1 MMKSEIKHVKGAS
14 ADPIKICMVQL
25 DTAEQYLGGIYE
37 LACKLQAKSDAP
49 SLSMF
54 RVRFEDLE
62 RMRDQYQDAYLNL
75 KGLPVDETVLQ
86 QADQRYNKFY
96 EIFYS
101 VKVIAEGLVSTNS
114 VADVEPVRST
124 AHFKLPEISLSSFSG
139 VYTDWP
145 NFIGLFDSLIHTNG
159 DLSSVQKMHYL
170 LSVLDKEP
178 LSLVKHLELADGNYE
193 IAYQLLK
200 ERYDN
205 KRLIADTHL
214 ESILAVTLGQQGLT
228 GNLRKLVNTLKENTM
243 ALSVLGFEVKAW
255 SFLLLHIILRKLPFD
270 LRSRF
275 ELGIGGSPNT
285 IPTFQDLLGFLETEL
300 RVLETV
306 GGSGSRGSSNSN
318 NVKTGTSH
326 TTVTLTAV
334 AVSCALCRGNHTI
347 YRCDRFNSL
356 TPVQRRELVA
366 QQGLC
371 CNCLRAHSVSRC
383 TSKCRC
389 LVCGGHHHTKLH
401 LPPSSSSSSCSL
413 ASSSST
419 APKDGR
425 PADSSPGSTVCH
437 GSIQNTMLLGTAMVG
452 VYDHNGHIHQV
463 RALIDSGSQVSVITE
478 ELAQQLRLPRTS
490 SRLLHGL
497 GGKQRSNGSVECR
510 IASPQGASQPALV
523 ATAVVLKHITGDLP
537 SAPFCPSVLE
547 RCKSITL
554 ADDRLSV
561 PGPID
566 FLIGVDLYS
575 RILDGTSYQLGEG
588 LPTAHR
594 SIFGWILMGQA
605 PIDRDKV
612 ALPNKSIQVSVG
624 DPHPQRS
631 RRRPARRRPTQ
642 RMHGQPA
649 PYAAC
654 NCIHA
659 C

>member
-1 MMKSEIKHVKGAS
+1 
-14 ADPIKICMVQL
+14 
-25 DTAEQYLGGIYE
+25 
-37 LACKLQAKSDAP
+37 
-49 SLSMF
+49 
-54 RVRFEDLE
+54 
-62 RMRDQYQDAYLNL
+62 
-75 KGLPVDETVLQ
+75 
-86 QADQRYNKFY
+86 
-96 EIFYS
+96 
-101 VKVIAEGLVSTNS
+101 
-114 VADVEPVRST
+114 
-124 AHFKLPEISLSSFSG
+124 
-139 VYTDWP
+139 
-145 NFIGLFDSLIHTNG
+145 
-159 DLSSVQKMHYL
+159 
-170 LSVLDKEP
+170 
-178 LSLVKHLELADGNYE
+178 
-193 IAYQLLK
+193 
-200 ERYDN
+200 
-205 KRLIADTHL
+205 
-214 ESILAVTLGQQGLT
+214 
-228 GNLRKLVNTLKENTM
+228 
-243 ALSVLGFEVKAW
+243 
-255 SFLLLHIILRKLPFD
+255 
-270 LRSRF
+270 
-275 ELGIGGSPNT
+275 
-285 IPTFQDLLGFLETEL
+285 
-300 RVLETV
+300 
-306 GGSGSRGSSNSN
+306 
-318 NVKTGTSH
+318 
-326 TTVTLTAV
+326 
-334 AVSCALCRGNHTI
+334 
-347 YRCDRFNSL
+347 
-356 TPVQRRELVA
+356 
-366 QQGLC
+366 
-371 CNCLRAHSVSRC
+371 
-383 TSKCRC
+383 
-389 LVCGGHHHTKLH
+389 
-401 LPPSSSSSSCSL
+401 
-413 ASSSST
+413 
-419 APKDGR
+419 
-425 PADSSPGSTVCH
+425 
-437 GSIQNTMLLGTAMVG
+437 MVG

>member
-1 MMKSEIKHVKGAS
+1 MFTKQSRAPERCRRAHSHRASKKKPLPHTPWKLLMNCPLVKKCFETFRSEDVVEWRPLVVVDG
-14 ADPIKICMVQL
+14 V
-25 DTAEQYLGGIYE
+25 TEE
-37 LACKLQAKSDAP
+37 LAPAWGKRRACVA
-49 SLSMF
+49 
-54 RVRFEDLE
+54 
-62 RMRDQYQDAYLNL
+62 
-75 KGLPVDETVLQ
+75 
-86 QADQRYNKFY
+86 
-96 EIFYS
+96 
-101 VKVIAEGLVSTNS
+101 STDH
-114 VADVEPVRST
+114 VCTTR
-124 AHFKLPEISLSSFSG
+124 
-139 VYTDWP
+139 
-145 NFIGLFDSLIHTNG
+145 
-159 DLSSVQKMHYL
+159 
-170 LSVLDKEP
+170 KEP
-178 LSLVKHLELADGNYE
+178 LSLVRHLELADGNYE

-275 ELGIGGSPNT
+275 ELGLGGSPST

-347 YRCDRFNSL
+347 YRCDGFNSL
-356 TPVQRRELVA
+356 TPVQRRELVE

-401 LPPSSSSSSCSL
+401 LPTSSSSSSCL
-413 ASSSST
+413 PSSSA

-437 GSIQNTMLLGTAMVG
+437 GSIHNTMLLGTAMVG

-478 ELAQQLRLPRTS
+478 ELAQRLRLPRTS
-490 SRLLHGL
+490 SRLLYGL

-537 SAPFCPSVLE
+537 SAPLCPSVLE
-547 RCKSITL
+547 RCKSIKL

-588 LPTAHR
+588 LPTAHK

-624 DPHPQRS
+624 GPHPQRS

-642 RMHGQPA
+642 RIHGQPA

>member
-1 MMKSEIKHVKGAS
+1 MRVRIPTMSPSECKYYRLVGAINDGDSFAGQRGLGVSLQQGPVGPLRRALHLHRARRERRGRGARRVCHCEGEACHFSKDPSGRYVVLYTFTARDENDVDVERGEFVTGEGAPCGLVAGDADDDEDRAVVAHEGEACPFSKDPSGRYVVLYTFTARDENDVDVERGEFVTGEGAPCGLVARDDDDDDDRAVVAQSGQCLLLTPEMQLSS
-14 ADPIKICMVQL
+14 ATSTTNPRPLLPPPRFESV
-25 DTAEQYLGGIYE
+25 
-37 LACKLQAKSDAP
+37 DAP
-49 SLSMF
+49 YAPVTQSAIEAQSA
-54 RVRFEDLE
+54 
-62 RMRDQYQDAYLNL
+62 AY
-75 KGLPVDETVLQ
+75 
-86 QADQRYNKFY
+86 YNTR
-96 EIFYS
+96 S
-101 VKVIAEGLVSTNS
+101 ST
-114 VADVEPVRST
+114 PR
-124 AHFKLPEISLSSFSG
+124 
-139 VYTDWP
+139 
-145 NFIGLFDSLIHTNG
+145 
-159 DLSSVQKMHYL
+159 
-170 LSVLDKEP
+170 
-178 LSLVKHLELADGNYE
+178 
-193 IAYQLLK
+193 
-200 ERYDN
+200 
-205 KRLIADTHL
+205 
-214 ESILAVTLGQQGLT
+214 
-228 GNLRKLVNTLKENTM
+228 
-243 ALSVLGFEVKAW
+243 
-255 SFLLLHIILRKLPFD
+255 
-270 LRSRF
+270 
-275 ELGIGGSPNT
+275 
-285 IPTFQDLLGFLETEL
+285 
-300 RVLETV
+300 
-306 GGSGSRGSSNSN
+306 
-318 NVKTGTSH
+318 TGTSAH
-326 TTVTLTAV
+326 QPGEERVENRRGQTHLISRTTVPA
-334 AVSCALCRGNHTI
+334 
-347 YRCDRFNSL
+347 RCDRFNSL

-478 ELAQQLRLPRTS
+478 KLAQQLRLPRTS

-537 SAPFCPSVLE
+537 SAPLCPSVLE

-624 DPHPQRS
+624 GPHPQRS

-642 RMHGQPA
+642 RMHNQPA